1 MSDRFLEPM
10 EPVPWLREA
19 TRLYA
24 EGCELPDIVAALRQ
38 RGHSDQ
44 AITFAV
50 AALRSDATR
59 RSRVR
64 PRPRKGAAPVWID
77 DNAG

>member
-1 MSDRFLEPM
+1 MADRFLEPM

-24 EGCELPDIVAALRQ
+24 EGCDLPDIVATLR
-38 RGHSDQ
+38 RLGHSDL

-50 AALRSDATR
+50 AALRSDAQR

-64 PRPRKGAAPVWID
+64 PRPKKAAAPAWMD
-77 DNAG
+77 DSAG